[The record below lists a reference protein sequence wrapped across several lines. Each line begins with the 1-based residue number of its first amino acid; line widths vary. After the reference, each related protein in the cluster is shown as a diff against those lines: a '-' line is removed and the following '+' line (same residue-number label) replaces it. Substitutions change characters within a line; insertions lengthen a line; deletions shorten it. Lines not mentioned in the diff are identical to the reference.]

1 MLVSLLILQLKLLE
15 ELDNSSRVV
24 RLQFQLYEVLYSIF
38 GPKFSVL
45 WQIRTICILRQK
57 MTSVKG
63 AQGWS
68 CLLFSK
74 CQFCKVHLCPTSFG
88 GGGGGEDL
96 RIKGKIMTLQNTGIS
111 ARLWNPC
118 AKGSEQPF
126 RQGAICQQDQR
137 TSDTRSQMRLRKCAG
152 HLKRR
157 KTCSP
162 PVTARHST

>member
-63 AQGWS
+63 A
-68 CLLFSK
+68 
-74 CQFCKVHLCPTSFG
+74 
-88 GGGGGEDL
+88 
-96 RIKGKIMTLQNTGIS
+96 
-111 ARLWNPC
+111 
-118 AKGSEQPF
+118 
-126 RQGAICQQDQR
+126 
-137 TSDTRSQMRLRKCAG
+137 
-152 HLKRR
+152 
-157 KTCSP
+157 
-162 PVTARHST
+162 